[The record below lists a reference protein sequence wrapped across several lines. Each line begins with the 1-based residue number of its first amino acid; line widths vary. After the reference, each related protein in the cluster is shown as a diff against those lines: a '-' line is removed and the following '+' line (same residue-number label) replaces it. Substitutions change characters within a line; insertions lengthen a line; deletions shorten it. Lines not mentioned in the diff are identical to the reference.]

1 MSYFSM
7 NNERKHSTFQDY
19 CMEQVGSGNSYASR
33 FLKTG
38 KSSLKLA
45 LEEAKRKGLPEDL
58 INRVEERGMLDGS
71 FELTYEGAERIYK
84 RMQELVQGKGGQF
97 GKDYLGILDRFDP
110 VRDSD
115 LIATGIFC
123 LVPEVREK
131 VSKDLGGLYKIVLNV
146 GTNRKRGYA
155 LPERQQRTPISNKNF
170 FPSHLRDLLA
180 ALPKA
185 ESNEEKDYQRML
197 HVLVQKKAERDVF
210 PVFRHGEVAAL
221 KTLDNLAGK
230 EKDENV
236 RQAYQELADTYRKY
250 LDFQIEGANLNFV
263 DPQTGKR
270 GVLPSLHQKI
280 GVYHLLKEGRFG
292 VWDGGG
298 TGKTAIATLAQPLI
312 EKELAKQGKQFRRA
326 VVVGPNLAKKAWRKG
341 LIGNDHE
348 RYLTERQ
355 DVAIINGER
364 KDDEFLDEIAQKK
377 WIVANY
383 EQLTTRVNGGEKLF
397 IDALVERGVDYVV
410 FDESHNIKSLRE
422 MTLKGRP
429 SHSAAARVLALNS
442 DYFVPMSAT
451 PISNGL
457 MDFAV
462 QYHLLNPAALPDPE
476 KFMDLIHNSPRVL
489 YTFFH
494 ERSVR
499 RTSEDINEDLDWT
512 ENEQDIELD
521 QIQRKV
527 YDHII
532 EFRPQG
538 WLQQSRKALLD
549 PRLVDPEILE
559 RAGALGQVTWKNSAK
574 YRRLEELLISSDG
587 PIAKGE
593 RFIIFSTMF
602 REGVT
607 ETGHEGLRQRYE
619 EMGIPQEYDK
629 LDFDK
634 SLKAIL
640 ETAAKRKYKKDAEIG
655 IIDGTILKIEDRE
668 KIVDRL
674 RDGLAG
680 ILCTTETGGESLDF
694 TAANHAYFLDEDY
707 VPDTEQQALWRLL
720 RKGQTK
726 KVYINHLRTV
736 GTLDESL
743 RDYVDKKRIVAKMAM
758 DGVPPT
764 EEEWGLLGDTEG
776 KRFGELVKKSI
787 GGLSIDVYK
796 AGVESAADFEV
807 KKRFRSTRR
816 GSSLSPA
823 TYTTT
828 DAQRVMSMI
837 GQDPLGCWK
846 NPEFVE
852 LYMKTLPNLSPHVT
866 HTAKICDL
874 VGRAKRREIDFSKAI
889 VSEGSGPSLLYNA
902 YQGLAD
908 MLKTNGLRMPKVTD
922 RDTSQLMLDKGNNPN
937 QFLADMTGKDS
948 PFKKGQFDMVDNESI
963 SLLKNADQV
972 HSSLLEANRILRPN
986 GLVELIVKNMK
997 FSDAFYSGMENLGFE
1012 VVSGK
1017 NEGFGLTI
1025 DAFRRL
1031 KKQHGEHFAESY
1043 ASKLAN
1049 TYLLLAR
1056 RVDKPAKA
1064 NPKDFW
1070 FETLGEDEPEEK
1082 PRSIE
1087 DLGGS
1092 VIIPWKRRKG
1102 AKPPRG
1108 GWKRK

>member
-1 MSYFSM
+1 M
-7 NNERKHSTFQDY
+7 NNEKKYNTFQDY
-19 CMEQVGSGNSYASR
+19 CMEQVGAGNSYASR

-45 LEEAKRKGLPEDL
+45 LEEARRQGLAPNL

-71 FELTYEGAERIYK
+71 FSLTYEGAERIYK
-84 RMQELVQGKGGQF
+84 RMQELVQGRGGQF
-97 GKDYLGILDRFDP
+97 GKNYLGILDRFDP

-131 VSKDLGGLYKIVLNV
+131 VSKDLGSLYKVVLSV

-155 LPERQQRTPISNKNF
+155 LPERQKRNPVSNNNF
-170 FPSHLRDLLA
+170 FPSHLRDLLT
-180 ALPKA
+180 ALPKP

-197 HVLVQKKAERDVF
+197 HILVQKKAERDVF
-210 PVFRHGEVAAL
+210 PAFRHGEVAAL
-221 KTLDNLAGK
+221 KTLGTLVKK
-230 EKDENV
+230 EKNENV
-236 RQAYQELADTYRKY
+236 RQAYQELAETYRKY
-250 LDFQIEGANLNFV
+250 LDFQVEGANSNFV
-263 DPQTGKR
+263 DPQTGQR

-280 GVYHLLKEGRFG
+280 GIYHLLNEGRFG

-312 EKELAKQGKQFRRA
+312 ERELRKQGKEFRRA
-326 VVVGPNLAKKAWRKG
+326 IVVGPNLAKKAWRKG
-341 LIGNDHE
+341 LIGNDQE
-348 RYLTERQ
+348 RYLAERQ

-364 KDDEFLDEIAQKK
+364 KDDDFLDEIAQKK
-377 WIVANY
+377 WIVLNY

-397 IDALVERGVDYVV
+397 IDELVERGVDYVV
-410 FDESHNIKSLRE
+410 FDESHNIKALRE
-422 MTLKGRP
+422 LTLKGRP

-521 QIQRKV
+521 HTQRKI

-538 WLQQSRKALLD
+538 WLQQARKALLD
-549 PRLVDPEILE
+549 PRLVNPEILE
-559 RAGALGQVTWKNSAK
+559 KAGALGKVTWRNSAK
-574 YRRLEELLISSDG
+574 YKKLEELLISPEG
-587 PIAKGE
+587 PIVRGE
-593 RFIIFSTMF
+593 KFVIFSTMF

-607 ETGHEGLRQRYE
+607 EIGHEGLRQRYA
-619 EMGIPQEYDK
+619 EMGISQEYDK

-634 SLKAIL
+634 SLKSIL
-640 ETAAKRKYKKDAEIG
+640 EGAMKRKYGKDGEIG
-655 IIDGTILKIEDRE
+655 IIDGTVLKIEDRE
-668 KIVDRL
+668 KTVDKL
-674 RDGLAG
+674 SNGLTG

-694 TAANHAYFLDEDY
+694 TAANHVYFLDEDY

-736 GTLDESL
+736 NTLDESL

-796 AGVESAADFEV
+796 ADVESVADFEV
-807 KKRFRSTRR
+807 KKRIRSTRKV
-816 GSSLSPA
+816 SSLSPT

-828 DAQRVMSMI
+828 DAQRVMRMI

-852 LYMKTLPNLSPHVT
+852 LYMSTLLNLSPHVT

-874 VGRAKRREIDFSKAI
+874 VGRAKIKEIAFPRNI

-902 YQGLAD
+902 YQGLAGV
-908 MLKTNGLRMPKVTD
+908 LKINGLRMPKITD
-922 RDTSQLMLDKGNNPN
+922 RDTSQLMLDRGKNPN
-937 QFLADMTGKDS
+937 QVLADMTGKDS
-948 PFKKGQFDMVDNESI
+948 PFKKAQFDMVDNESI
-963 SLLKNADQV
+963 SLLKNAEEV
-972 HSSLLEANRILRPN
+972 HSSLLETNRILKQN
-986 GLVELIVKNMK
+986 GLVELIVKNMR
-997 FSDAFYSGMENLGFE
+997 FAGGFYSGMETLGFE
-1012 VVSGK
+1012 LISEK
-1017 NEGFGLTI
+1017 NEGFALST

-1031 KKQHGEHFAESY
+1031 RKQHGEHFAESY
-1043 ASKLAN
+1043 SSKLSD
-1049 TYLLLAR
+1049 TYLMLAR

-1070 FETLGEDEPEEK
+1070 FETLGEDEPDEDVRDPSES
-1082 PRSIE
+1082 RSIIMP
-1087 DLGGS
+1087 G
-1092 VIIPWKRRKG
+1092 RRKG
-1102 AKPPRG
+1102 RG
-1108 GWKRK
+1108 KNGK